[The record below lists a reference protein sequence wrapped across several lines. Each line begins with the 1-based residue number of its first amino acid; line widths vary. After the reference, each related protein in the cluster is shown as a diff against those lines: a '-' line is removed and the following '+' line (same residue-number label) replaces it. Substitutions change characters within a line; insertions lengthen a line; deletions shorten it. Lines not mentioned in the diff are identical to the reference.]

1 MDKTDLIIEKIRE
14 SLLPEFEDIK
24 KRRDK
29 LTVADLDYYL
39 ARDRKAAL
47 ILKTIDMDMR
57 KQVLALKAGEKKQL
71 K

>member
-24 KRRDK
+24 KRRD
-29 LTVADLDYYL
+29 DLSANDLEYYL
-39 ARDRKAAL
+39 ARDRKAAI

-57 KQVLALKAGEKKQL
+57 RQVLALKAGGKKQL